1 MPSSPIKNRVIILSS
16 PSVLVGDLSLLQR
29 EVILNWRP
37 AGFSESTD
45 CVVFNTGC
53 VPYFMNAYIYILTNS
68 THSVLYIGVT
78 NNLVRRIYEH
88 KNKLLKGFTCDYSV
102 NRLVYYEQFNDI
114 VAAITRE
121 KQLKNWHRPWK
132 ENLIAGS
139 NPTW

>member
-1 MPSSPIKNRVIILSS
+1 M
-16 PSVLVGDLSLLQR
+16 
-29 EVILNWRP
+29 RP
-37 AGFSESTD
+37 AGFSGSTD

-132 ENLIAGS
+132 ENLIEGA
-139 NPTW
+139 NPTWRDLYDEIIL

>member
-1 MPSSPIKNRVIILSS
+1 M
-16 PSVLVGDLSLLQR
+16 
-29 EVILNWRP
+29 RP
-37 AGFSESTD
+37 AGFSGSTD
-45 CVVFNTGC
+45 WVVFNTGC

-121 KQLKNWHRPWK
+121 KQLKNWHRAWK
-132 ENLIAGS
+132 ENLIEGS
-139 NPTW
+139 NPTWRDLYDEIIL

>member
-1 MPSSPIKNRVIILSS
+1 M
-16 PSVLVGDLSLLQR
+16 
-29 EVILNWRP
+29 RP
-37 AGFSESTD
+37 AGGYPAVITKGGHPELVSGSTD

-88 KNKLLKGFTCDYSV
+88 KNKLLEGFTCDYSV

-132 ENLIAGS
+132 ENLIEGA
-139 NPTW
+139 NPTWRDLYDEIIL

>member
-1 MPSSPIKNRVIILSS
+1 MSS
-16 PSVLVGDLSLLQR
+16 PSVLVGALSLLQR

-37 AGFSESTD
+37 AGFSGSTD
-45 CVVFNTGC
+45 CVVVNTGC

-121 KQLKNWHRPWK
+121 KQLKNWHRAWK
-132 ENLIAGS
+132 ENLIEGA
-139 NPTW
+139 NPTWRDLYDEIIL